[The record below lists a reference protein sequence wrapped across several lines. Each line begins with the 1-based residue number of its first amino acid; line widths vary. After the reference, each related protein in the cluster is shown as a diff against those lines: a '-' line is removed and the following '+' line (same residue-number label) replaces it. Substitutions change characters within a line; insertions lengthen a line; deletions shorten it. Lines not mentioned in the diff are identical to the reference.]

1 MALNIY
7 KNIKEIN
14 FAFFWGVWKFYNLQ
28 KLWIAQFVWV

>member
-14 FAFFWGVWKFYNLQ
+14 FAFFWVWKFYNLQ